1 MKKFRTSLLQFL
13 SKYDEWELVQNV
25 PHTSVFDYYY
35 SAKYNLYIHVV
46 ECDKRLQHIG
56 ADYFQHISLHCYHH
70 KIKLIHLREE
80 QWLEKQ
86 EFVKHRLYTIFES
99 NKKIHA
105 RQCKTQRIDK
115 TEYDLFL
122 NQHHLLQTA
131 STRYKYGIYKAGE
144 LLAVMGIS
152 AGRWMTKEG
161 ELRKSF
167 EIIRFATKTNYTVV
181 GGFSK
186 LLKYIETELEV
197 QEWMTY
203 YDLDWVQSNVYHRL
217 GFELKQITKPVQKE
231 IEGKDYKT
239 YNSGNLKLIKR
250 VQ

>member
-1 MKKFRTSLLQFL
+1 MKKFRTSLLAFL
-13 SKYDEWELVQNV
+13 SKYDDWELVQNV
-25 PHTSVFDYYY
+25 PCVSVFDYYY
-35 SAKYNLYIHVV
+35 SSKHNLYIHLV
-46 ECDKRLQHIG
+46 ECNKKLENIN
-56 ADYFQHISLHCYHH
+56 ADYFQQISLHCYHQ

-86 EFVKHRLYTIFES
+86 AFVEHRLYTIFEA

-105 RQCKTQRIDK
+105 RQCVTQRIEK
-115 TEYDLFL
+115 KEYDLFL
-122 NQHHLLQTA
+122 NQNHLLQTA
-131 STRYKYGIYKAGE
+131 NTRFKFGIYKSGE

-186 LLKYIETELEV
+186 LLKYIEEELEV

-203 YDLDWVQSNVYHRL
+203 YDLDWVQTNVYHRL
-217 GFELKQITKPVQKE
+217 GFELKQITKPTIKE
-231 IEGKDYKT
+231 IQAKPYKT
-239 YNSGNLKLIKR
+239 YSSGNLKLIKR
-250 VQ
+250 VR